1 MAGRKPD
8 SWQDYGILKMEDA
21 SPEVRNAVSTMP
33 FPVLQRFVSGLRVDT
48 PMSICA
54 AATRRLYEIALF
66 DNHVPAEQRI
76 SALELLETVKWSV
89 ETGWQDNPRAI
100 EAYRR
105 ANAAIED
112 RAMRVGVGSLSWLIE
127 ENRIEST
134 EELIQFIALPEH
146 ALLLDT
152 FYETVG
158 AEMAVALKAAVALRV
173 R

>member
-1 MAGRKPD
+1 METGTTPSSRKVKFD
-8 SWQDYGILKMEDA
+8 GIVHERILSTISFPLLK
-21 SPEVRNAVSTMP
+21 
-33 FPVLQRFVSGLRVDT
+33 RFVSGLRLDT
-48 PMSICA
+48 PIPICTA
-54 AATRRLYEIALF
+54 VTRRLYEIALF

-76 SALELLETVKWSV
+76 SALELLETVKWTV

-100 EAYRR
+100 EAYRG

-112 RAMRVGVGSLSWLIE
+112 RATRVGVGSLSWLIE

-158 AEMAVALKAAVALRV
+158 AELAVALKAAVTLRV